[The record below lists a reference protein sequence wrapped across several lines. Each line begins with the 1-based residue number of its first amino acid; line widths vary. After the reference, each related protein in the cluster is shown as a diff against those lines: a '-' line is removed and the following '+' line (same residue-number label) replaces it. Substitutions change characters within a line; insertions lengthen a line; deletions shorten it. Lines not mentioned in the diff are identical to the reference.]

1 MAKQASLRGGVTKE
15 GAERRMKAA
24 AELSDDEV
32 RTVRREYPKVGK
44 MVLADR
50 YGVGPVTIMKI
61 VRRETYRWVGEAP
74 GDGGAERSPEIEAR
88 MAGLLGQ
95 LVSEGFVRQGLVE
108 EPPEGAK
115 AGPEVEFGEEEA

>member
-1 MAKQASLRGGVTKE
+1 MTKQASLRGGVTKE

-24 AELSDDEV
+24 AELTDDEV
-32 RTVRREYPKVGK
+32 RVVRKEYPKVGK

-61 VRRETYRWVGEAP
+61 VRRETYRWVGEAREE
-74 GDGGAERSPEIEAR
+74 GGESSPEIEAR

-115 AGPEVEFGEEEA
+115 AGPELEFGEDEA

>member
-24 AELSDDEV
+24 AELTDDEV
-32 RTVRREYPKVGK
+32 RRVRSEYPKVGK

-61 VRRETYRWVGEAP
+61 VRRETYRWVGEARE
-74 GDGGAERSPEIEAR
+74 GGGESSPEIEAR

-115 AGPEVEFGEEEA
+115 AGPEVEFGEEA